1 MLVYIKPVTMFPK
14 LHSDRLFG
22 AIFATISEIFPSKI
36 NEVKHDFES
45 ENPPFLISS
54 TFPVLDINDSKIKFF
69 PKIILKRKSEVNS
82 IVEKDYK
89 KVDYLEESIFF
100 DLIKGN
106 ISEEDILNNYDD
118 FSRVKNLLMLKG
130 QEKDIEIAQ
139 SLTPHNAINRLI
151 NETDIFYSE
160 GLVYGKNNGLFFLI
174 EIFDESYV
182 PIIKSC
188 LKFLKDRGFG
198 ADISTGKGQFDYE
211 IQDYNLVDLNI
222 SDNKINAGD
231 MFITLSRF
239 IPTTD
244 DLNHIGE
251 ESNYE
256 IASKRS
262 IDKSGDKRKLVH
274 YFKEGSLFLHYKKF
288 YGQIVDSGSY
298 KPAIEYGYAFPI
310 RYVSGG
316 S

>member
-22 AIFATISEIFPSKI
+22 AIFATISEIFPSKL
-36 NEVKHDFES
+36 EDVKHDFES

-82 IVEKDYK
+82 QIEKDYK
-89 KVDYLEESIFF
+89 KVDYLEESIFL
-100 DLIKGN
+100 DIINGK
-106 ISEEDILNNYDD
+106 ITEEDILKNYDD
-118 FSRVKNLLMLKG
+118 YSRVKNLLMLKG
-130 QEKDIEIAQ
+130 QEKEIEIAQ
-139 SLTPHNAINRLI
+139 TLSPHNSINRLI
-151 NETDIFYSE
+151 NETDIFYTE
-160 GLVYGKNNGLFFLI
+160 GLAYGQNNGLFFLI
-174 EIFDESYV
+174 EIFKESYI

-198 ADISTGKGQFDYE
+198 PDISTGKGQFDYE
-211 IQDYNLVDLNI
+211 IQDVNLADLNI
-222 SDNKINAGD
+222 HDEVTNAGD

-239 IPTTD
+239 IPTKD
-244 DLNHIGE
+244 DLDYISA
-251 ESNYE
+251 ESSYE
-256 IASKRS
+256 ISSKRS

-274 YFKEGSLFLHYKKF
+274 YFKEGSIFLHYKKF
-288 YGQIVDSGSY
+288 YGQIVDSGNY

-310 RYVSGG
+310 KYVDGG
-316 S
+316 K